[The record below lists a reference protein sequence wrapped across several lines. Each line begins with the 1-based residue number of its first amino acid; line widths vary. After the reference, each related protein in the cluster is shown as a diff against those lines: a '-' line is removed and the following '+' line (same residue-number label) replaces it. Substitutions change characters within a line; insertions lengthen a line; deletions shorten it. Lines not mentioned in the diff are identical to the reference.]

1 MKWMKSLFS
10 GLGML
15 PDEEVPNNFPLV
27 LATRWR
33 ASETINKYLLLR
45 GQLTVALQWGR
56 HGQNSLQ
63 VGQKLLQHAQHSN
76 SITAL
81 GAGERSMLTAQHSKI
96 SRLLRTMPSATQ
108 EHHVVPGFPTVV
120 QSGFRQ
126 NIVQRWP

>member
-1 MKWMKSLFS
+1 MKSHFS
-10 GLGML
+10 GPGMI
-15 PDEEVPNNFPLV
+15 PDEEVPNNFPRV
-27 LATRWR
+27 IATSWR
-33 ASETINKYLLLR
+33 ASESETINKYLLIR

-56 HGQNSLQ
+56 LAKTTLQ
-63 VGQKLLQHAQHSN
+63 VGQKLLQNAQHSN
-76 SITAL
+76 SITEL

>member
-1 MKWMKSLFS
+1 MAK
-10 GLGML
+10 
-15 PDEEVPNNFPLV
+15 
-27 LATRWR
+27 T
-33 ASETINKYLLLR
+33 T
-45 GQLTVALQWGR
+45 
-56 HGQNSLQ
+56 LQ
-63 VGQKLLQHAQHSN
+63 VGKKLLQNAQHSN